1 MKELEL
7 IRTWNTLK
15 EHLSKITD
23 IKAKQ
28 MYYKAFLVRAINEW
42 GFNPER
48 PAATMSN
55 IELTDWEQEFVEDI
69 HDAISFGV
77 DTRAWKRE
85 QTDADC
91 RASMMQ
97 FVRDGGTLNDIPE
110 YIRCE
115 SIDQIYRDCCDK
127 YHKEMMKLADYGV
140 KL

>member
-15 EHLSKITD
+15 EHLAKITD
-23 IKAKQ
+23 VKTKQ

-42 GFNPER
+42 GFNPEK
-48 PAATMSN
+48 PNTTVSN
-55 IELTDWEQEFVEDI
+55 IELTDWEKEFVEDI
-69 HDAISFGV
+69 HDAISFGI
-77 DTRAWKRE
+77 DTRADKRL
-85 QTDADC
+85 QTDAEC

-115 SIDQIYRDCCDK
+115 SIDNMYRECRDK
-127 YHKEMMKLADYGV
+127 YHQEMMELADYGV
-140 KL
+140 NL